1 MQYYWIKQITKSF
14 DRVSLRWALGTLA
27 ASFLAATVAS
37 IVCAFLIEP
46 IGGKVSKGP
55 PSEAKQA
62 SPISTNQV
70 VTLTADQARKII
82 DRNIFSSDGN
92 ATEGAEGGQ
101 SGDEKNKS
109 NRAVESKLPIALRGV
124 IFGGDPLNGLALIEN
139 TEKHTINSFVAS
151 DIILPKAKL
160 LEIYPEHIIL
170 DNDGR
175 HEYKKLD
182 VKPPEKSRRGKKKTP
197 GIETETPGIAP
208 IATGPVP
215 ENFKEPGFERAG
227 HNIQVSEDYK
237 RSLLGPQM
245 TKVLQDAKAEPNMVG
260 GQLKGFRMTRIREES
275 IYQKAGLMNGD
286 VVHEING
293 VPLNDASGAIRL
305 LNQLRNEK
313 EIEVRIERGGSFF
326 NVTLSIQ

>member
-1 MQYYWIKQITKSF
+1 M
-14 DRVSLRWALGTLA
+14 RWTLGTLA
-27 ASFLAATVAS
+27 SSFLVATFAS
-37 IVCAFLIEP
+37 IICAFFIVPMSGHSPLVPAAGET
-46 IGGKVSKGP
+46 KHP
-55 PSEAKQA
+55 PPTPSAQH
-62 SPISTNQV
+62 
-70 VTLTADQARKII
+70 VTLSTSQARTII
-82 DRNIFSSDGN
+82 DRNIFSSEGN
-92 ATEGAEGGQ
+92 TSENAEAGQ
-101 SGDEKNKS
+101 AEAEKNKS
-109 NRAVESKLPIALRGV
+109 NRAVESKLQIALRGV

-139 TEKHTINSFVAS
+139 LEKHTINSFIAG
-151 DIILPKAKL
+151 DIIISKVKL

-175 HEYKKLD
+175 REYKKLD
-182 VKPPEKSRRGKKKTP
+182 VKQPEKSRRGKKKVP
-197 GIETETPGIAP
+197 GIEEVPGIAP

-215 ENFKEPGFERAG
+215 ENFKEAGFERTG
-227 HNIQVSEDYK
+227 HNIAVSEDYK

-260 GQLKGFRMTRIREES
+260 GQLKGFRMTRIREDS
-275 IYQKAGLMNGD
+275 IYQKSGLMNGD
-286 VVHEING
+286 IVHEING